1 MYENRAGG
9 KIFGGY
15 GRRKMK
21 FAFNP
26 KYLLL
31 AVILFAVEVCIAL
44 FVKDAIVRPFVGDA
58 LVVILIYC
66 FLRIFSDVT
75 NWKLALGVL
84 VFASL
89 IEILQHFDYV
99 ARLGLENNRVLSV
112 MMGRTFEWMD
122 FVAYLAGFLF
132 IILIDLFYRRKIQ
145 TDL

>member
-1 MYENRAGG
+1 LYENRAGG
-9 KIFGGY
+9 KIFGGC
-15 GRRKMK
+15 GGRKMK
-21 FAFNP
+21 FAFSL

-31 AVILFAVEVCIAL
+31 AAVLFAVEVCIAL

-66 FLRIFSDVT
+66 FLRIFSDVA

-84 VFASL
+84 VFACL
-89 IEILQHFDYV
+89 VEILQHFDYV

-132 IILIDLFYRRKIQ
+132 IILIDFFYRRKIRM
-145 TDL
+145 DL